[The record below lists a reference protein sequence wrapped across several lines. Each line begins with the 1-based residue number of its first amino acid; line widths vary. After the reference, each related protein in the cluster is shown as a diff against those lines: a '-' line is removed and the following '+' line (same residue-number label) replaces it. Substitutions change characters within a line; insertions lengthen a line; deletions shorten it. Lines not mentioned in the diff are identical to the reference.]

1 MMHPDVGRGFT
12 MVSRGR
18 VPAGIS
24 ISIGGILMIPAIVE
38 LKEVSLTYHEP
49 HAETLAIDKLSLEVK
64 QGEFVS
70 IVGPSGCG
78 KTSALSMIA
87 GLMTPSDGEV
97 SILGKSVKGMHEK
110 VGYMLQRDF
119 LLEWRTIEGNIML
132 GLEVKRIANSETR
145 ANALRL
151 LAEYG
156 LFDFKDS
163 YPRQLSGGM
172 RQKVALIRT
181 LAFSPEILLLD
192 EPFSALDYQ
201 TRLKIAD
208 EVYSIIR
215 NEGKTAI
222 LVTHDIAEAIAMSD
236 RVLVFTKRPARLKS
250 EHVIQL
256 NPDTPLNRRNTPGFK
271 DYFDKIWKELDSY
284 EEYKQLF

>member
-1 MMHPDVGRGFT
+1 
-12 MVSRGR
+12 
-18 VPAGIS
+18 
-24 ISIGGILMIPAIVE
+24 
-38 LKEVSLTYHEP
+38 
-49 HAETLAIDKLSLEVK
+49 
-64 QGEFVS
+64 
-70 IVGPSGCG
+70 
-78 KTSALSMIA
+78 
-87 GLMTPSDGEV
+87 
-97 SILGKSVKGMHEK
+97 
-110 VGYMLQRDF
+110 MLQRDF

>member
-1 MMHPDVGRGFT
+1 
-12 MVSRGR
+12 
-18 VPAGIS
+18 
-24 ISIGGILMIPAIVE
+24 MIPAVVE

-64 QGEFVS
+64 EGEFVS

-87 GLMTPSDGEV
+87 GLMTPSGGEV
-97 SILGKSVKGMHEK
+97 SILGKPVSGMHEK

-132 GLEVKRIANSETR
+132 GLEVKRIANNETR

-156 LFDFKDS
+156 LYDFKDS

-181 LAFSPEILLLD
+181 LAFSPKILLLD

-208 EVYSIIR
+208 EIYSIIR

-236 RVLVFTKRPARLKS
+236 RVLVFTNRPAKLKS
-250 EHVIQL
+250 EHVIRL
-256 NPDTPLNRRNTPGFK
+256 NADTPLNKRNTPGFK
-271 DYFDKIWKELDSY
+271 DYFDRIWKELDSY